1 MTLSISLALSLSLS
15 LSLSLAHSVYLNLF
29 PKAVKSSSPAEARA
43 GWRGYVIFSILKQNF
58 NFLSLSLSHL
68 YVYRSGVN
76 LTKMATIKLASSG
89 NWAEQSDGSSIDD
102 SEDTSEDWGE
112 GEETSLMTESS
123 EQGSDTED
131 QDAADHVFES
141 DADRYLSFPLLLHQL
156 PSLNIFFYV
165 FLEGM
170 TITFSSKWLLWMCA
184 DPIFHQGN
192 PVRKRVL
199 PSRLSQPPS
208 CPISSMGPKVE
219 PPLLFMNSS

>member
-1 MTLSISLALSLSLS
+1 MARVCYIIYLKQYSNSLS
-15 LSLSLAHSVYLNLF
+15 
-29 PKAVKSSSPAEARA
+29 R
-43 GWRGYVIFSILKQNF
+43 
-58 NFLSLSLSHL
+58 L
-68 YVYRSGVN
+68 YKYRSGVN
-76 LTKMATIKLASSG
+76 LTKLATMKLASSG
-89 NWAEQSDGSSIDD
+89 NWAEQSDGSSIED

-184 DPIFHQGN
+184 EDPIFPLGN
-192 PVRKRVL
+192 PTRKRVL
-199 PSRLSQPPS
+199 PSRSSQPPS
-208 CPISSMGPKVE
+208 YPISSMVPKV
-219 PPLLFMNSS
+219 